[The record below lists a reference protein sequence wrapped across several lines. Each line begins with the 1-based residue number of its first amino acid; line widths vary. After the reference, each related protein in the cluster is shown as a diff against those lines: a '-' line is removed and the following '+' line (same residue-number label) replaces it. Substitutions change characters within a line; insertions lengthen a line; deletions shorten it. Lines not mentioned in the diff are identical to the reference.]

1 MGFLQDNCFFCPY
14 TPGTASTCD
23 SFACG
28 SDDMD
33 DFFRSDAFEYAAFK
47 MGRSYCFRMTDHPE
61 TIVCVFT
68 ISNDSI
74 RIYDLPRSRKD
85 YMLRITHHQ
94 KRLNRYPGILIGRI
108 AVNEKFSGQGIGSEL
123 LDFVKEWFAD
133 EGYRSGCRFVIVD
146 AINDEKTRHF
156 YEKNDF
162 VFLFSSEQQEDLYTN
177 PPKDEAERM
186 FRLNN
191 PQPLQTR
198 IMYYDLLNW

>member
-14 TPGTASTCD
+14 TPETASACD
-23 SFACG
+23 QFACG

-47 MGRSYCFRMTDHPE
+47 MGRSYCFRMTDHPG

-85 YMLRITHHQ
+85 YMLKITHHQ
-94 KRLNRYPGILIGRI
+94 KRLNRYPGVLIGRI
-108 AVNEKFSGQGIGSEL
+108 AVNEKFARHGIGSEL

-177 PPKDEAERM
+177 PPKDEAERVL
-186 FRLNN
+186 RINN

>member
-14 TPGTASTCD
+14 TPEMASTCD

-74 RIYDLPRSRKD
+74 RIYDLPRSRRD

-108 AVNEKFSGQGIGSEL
+108 AVNEKFSSQGIGSEL

-133 EGYRSGCRFVIVD
+133 ESYRSGCRFVIVD

-162 VFLFSSEQQEDLYTN
+162 VFLFSSEQQEDIYTN

-186 FRLNN
+186 LRLNN